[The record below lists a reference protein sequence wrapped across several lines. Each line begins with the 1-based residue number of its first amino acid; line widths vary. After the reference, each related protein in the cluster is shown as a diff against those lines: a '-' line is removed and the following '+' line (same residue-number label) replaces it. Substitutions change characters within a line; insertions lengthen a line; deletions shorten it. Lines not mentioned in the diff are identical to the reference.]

1 MQINQSRDIH
11 IDDCANINVAQLEEI
26 YSNIVL
32 FDTLKNT
39 FDSVNE
45 AMNHVGSANIHQC
58 GWINDRILGNR
69 DTQNINYDS
78 YRTTLNNLVCTRDRR
93 CDPSL

>member
-11 IDDCANINVAQLEEI
+11 IDDCVDIDLAQLEEI
-26 YSNIVL
+26 HSHIVL
-32 FDTLKNT
+32 YDTLKNT
-39 FDSVNE
+39 FASVNE
-45 AMNHVGSANIHQC
+45 AMNQVGSANIHQC

-69 DTQNINYDS
+69 DTQNMNYDR
-78 YRTTLNNLVCTRDRR
+78 YRVTLNRLVCNAGRR